1 MKRLLR
7 LTKKEQK
14 MAIIRKNELKA
25 MSNEQLKEKLIV
37 MRNELMKLRSQVA
50 TRTRPEN
57 PGRIRELRR
66 TIAKIHTL
74 TKINLVKTQLGEIKN
89 KKEVQKKKQ

>member
-1 MKRLLR
+1 
-7 LTKKEQK
+7 
-14 MAIIRKNELKA
+14 
-25 MSNEQLKEKLIV
+25 
-37 MRNELMKLRSQVA
+37 MKLRSQVA